1 MRLAPIDEPR
11 GLLMRF
17 AYWLSRRQLGDV
29 MSPLKVI
36 YARAPS
42 LAWTSVVYGA
52 IEARGLSLP
61 AELRLLITTQSSLL
75 NGCRFCADLH
85 MAQAVQAKLGLERF
99 KALPDFAR
107 SPLFTER
114 ERAVLAYTQEI
125 TQRHTVPEAV
135 FDNLRK
141 HANEREIVEITWL
154 NAVAN
159 FYNLMAVP
167 LELESDGFTEMALR
181 RAQAQ
186 PASLRA

>member
-52 IEARGLSLP
+52 IEARGLTLP
-61 AELRLLITTQSSLL
+61 PELRLLITTQSSLL

-107 SPLFTER
+107 SPLFSER

-135 FDNLRK
+135 FESLRK
-141 HANEREIVEITWL
+141 HASEREIVEITWL

-186 PASLRA
+186 PAGLRA